1 VAIARGSCPHA
12 GKYPSPR
19 EIPPRGSRAAARLG
33 NLLKTLHETRF
44 APPFAGVALGI
55 ALRSPRR
62 ADGRADLLSALFGT
76 TGHLCPVD
84 RICVTVAPRMPVG
97 IASRSMLATC
107 EVLLSALLA
116 GSMIGK
122 SAAVIL
128 LG

>member
-1 VAIARGSCPHA
+1 MA
-12 GKYPSPR
+12 GP
-19 EIPPRGSRAAARLG
+19 
-33 NLLKTLHETRF
+33 TL
-44 APPFAGVALGI
+44 V
-55 ALRSPRR
+55 
-62 ADGRADLLSALFGT
+62 SALFGT
-76 TGHLCPVD
+76 TGLLCPVD

-122 SAAVIL
+122 TAAVIL